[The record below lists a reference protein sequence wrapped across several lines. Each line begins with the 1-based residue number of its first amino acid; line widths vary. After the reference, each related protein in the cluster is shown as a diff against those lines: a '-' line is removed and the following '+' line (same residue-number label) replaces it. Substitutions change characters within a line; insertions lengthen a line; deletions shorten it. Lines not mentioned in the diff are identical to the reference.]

1 VSGALPGQPDSSEE
15 NAREQLS
22 HALFSDQND
31 TEEDIHRI
39 LLAAVHGQVALDRAK
54 KQKRLKKQARKLG
67 LAVQLS
73 AGSEDV
79 EESRPACRRSPALRR
94 EPFKQRPAII
104 TAEEWEQATPQK
116 ARLRTGKLTAAGLIA
131 ALIAVVVVAA
141 VGWAWGLLA
150 AVIAGPLIALSEKR
164 IPARPDRR
172 RGVAL
177 DAPRR
182 ARRHAAQL
190 AEHDCDMF
198 ATRTIA
204 NGENVDL
211 ELLRYRPVT
220 GSHPDRPLGATESLR
235 GDRRW
240 QVSVVDVEQLPAGM
254 TADER
259 AVRLLAMEERACSA
273 ERNAVAQAWQAK
285 DVEMAEQ
292 ARKLQEQTEAEQRAV
307 EARGIADGMSDWRG
321 EQR

>member
-1 VSGALPGQPDSSEE
+1 VPDRPAINHE
-15 NAREQLS
+15 NAREQLRR
-22 HALFSDQND
+22 AQFAEPDDDNAQ
-31 TEEDIHRI
+31 DIQRI
-39 LLAAVHGQVALDRAK
+39 LLDQIERQVARDQAK
-54 KQKRLKKQARKLG
+54 KQARLEKQARKLG
-67 LAVQLS
+67 LAKRLS
-73 AGSEDV
+73 ADSEDV
-79 EESRPACRRSPALRR
+79 EESVPARRRSPALRR
-94 EPFKQRPAII
+94 EPFNQRPAII
-104 TAEEWEQATPQK
+104 TEEEWEQATPQK
-116 ARLRTGKLTAAGLIA
+116 ARLRTGKLLAAGLIA
-131 ALIAVVVVAA
+131 GLIAVVVVAA
-141 VGWAWGLLA
+141 VGWGWGLLV
-150 AVIAGPLIALSEKR
+150 AVIAGPLIALSEER

-220 GSHPDRPLGATESLR
+220 GGHPDRPLGATESLR

-240 QVSVVDVEQLPAGM
+240 QVSVVDVEQLPATM

-259 AVRLLAMEERACSA
+259 SARLLAMEERAFNA
-273 ERNAVAQAWQAK
+273 ERNAVAQSQQAK

-292 ARKLQEQTEAEQRAV
+292 ARKREAQAEAEQRLV
-307 EARGIADGMSDWRG
+307 EARGIADGMSDWRT